1 MAILDRYLFN
11 AIAGATGLV
20 ILVLLA
26 LGSLIEFV
34 GQLDQI
40 GEGNYD
46 MLSALQFVAL
56 KIPRLVTNLL
66 PASVLIGA
74 LLGLGALASSS
85 ELIVMRAAGVS
96 AVQLAKAVGVTGI
109 FIAVCGGIV
118 SEFLAPQMDLYAR
131 QMRAVAM
138 SGDADM
144 AGASA
149 WLRDGD
155 LIFNVRPPVDGVDQG
170 GVFMFR
176 MGKPGTLAGMGRGD
190 SAQSDDATWVL
201 NNFRESKFSAAGV
214 KIGWEIEREKISQ
227 LSDLLALTAVRDS
240 SLAGRELW
248 AYINYL
254 QANGL
259 DSARYEIVFWS
270 RIAAVVG
277 VAVMCVLALP
287 FVSGSLRS
295 SGAGARMVIGVLIG
309 LGYFL
314 LNKTL
319 ADSAAVFDLQ
329 PFVVAWLPTLM
340 LGVIAAIG
348 LLRLR

>member
-1 MAILDRYLFN
+1 MAILNRYLFN
-11 AIAGATGLV
+11 AIAGTTALV
-20 ILVLLA
+20 VLVLLA

-66 PASVLIGA
+66 PASVLVGA

-96 AVQLAKAVGVTGI
+96 AVQLAKAVGATGI
-109 FIAVCGGIV
+109 LIAVFGGVV

-149 WLRDGD
+149 WLRDGN

-170 GVFMFR
+170 GVYLFR
-176 MGKPGTLAGMGRGD
+176 MGKSGTLAGIGRGD
-190 SAQSDDATWVL
+190 SAQSDDETWML
-201 NNFRESKFSAAGV
+201 NNFRESKFSPDGV

-248 AYINYL
+248 AYIKYL

-259 DSARYEIVFWS
+259 DSQRYEIVFWS
-270 RIAAVVG
+270 RVAAIVG
-277 VAVMCVLALP
+277 VAIMCVLALP
-287 FVSGSLRS
+287 FVWGSLRT
-295 SGAGARMVIGVLIG
+295 SGAGARMIIGVLIG

-319 ADSAAVFDLQ
+319 ADSAAVFDLH
-329 PFVVAWLPTLM
+329 PFVVAWVPTVM